1 MSPKSSV
8 DDGMIISW
16 LADEEVEGGTG
27 EGGVAVTLTLKMAL
41 ESI

>member
-8 DDGMIISW
+8 DDGVIIGR
-16 LADEEVEGGTG
+16 LVDEEVEGGTG
-27 EGGVAVTLTLKMAL
+27 EGGVAVTLTLKTAL